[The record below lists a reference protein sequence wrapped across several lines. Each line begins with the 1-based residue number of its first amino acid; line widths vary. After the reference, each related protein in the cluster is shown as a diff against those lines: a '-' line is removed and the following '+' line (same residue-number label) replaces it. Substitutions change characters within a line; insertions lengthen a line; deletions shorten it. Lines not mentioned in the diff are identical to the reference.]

1 MSRVKILPKAVK
13 VLERLP
19 RSTQRRIV
27 VTIDLI
33 GKAPFEKAKKLT
45 NQPGYRCRVGDYRI
59 LFIYN
64 RKLDLVVVARIAHR
78 KDAYRNS

>member
-1 MSRVKILPKAVK
+1 MTTVKILPKAVK

-19 RSTQRRIV
+19 RSTQTRILLA
-27 VTIDLI
+27 IDSMENDPL
-33 GKAPFEKAKKLT
+33 AKAKKLT

-64 RKLDLVVVARIAHR
+64 RKTDLVVVARIAHR
-78 KDAYRNS
+78 KDAYR